1 MTSRSSLVALRPFF
15 SCPRF
20 FYAYF
25 VSLDLSM
32 DPVQSF
38 QVQTPRA
45 PSCGVRSAQRVLDQY
60 LCVFAIQGVCL
71 RSILFCSLL
80 TFTQQINTHIGQGGV
95 VCSAGDLSRHAG
107 ALTRKRILDQY
118 LCVLAVYGVCSF
130 STSLQPIDY
139 YTQRNTQAGW
149 GELLALQGFCLGH
162 AGALT
167 QTISPR
173 LRPAQHAA

>member
-25 VSLDLSM
+25 VSFDLSM

-107 ALTRKRILDQY
+107 ALTARAYLINTSAEKYKQGRAALCCIAGVLFGHSRK
-118 LCVLAVYGVCSF
+118 
-130 STSLQPIDY
+130 P
-139 YTQRNTQAGW
+139 
-149 GELLALQGFCLGH
+149 LLIATAAL
-162 AGALT
+162 
-167 QTISPR
+167 R
-173 LRPAQHAA
+173 LLVVFVA